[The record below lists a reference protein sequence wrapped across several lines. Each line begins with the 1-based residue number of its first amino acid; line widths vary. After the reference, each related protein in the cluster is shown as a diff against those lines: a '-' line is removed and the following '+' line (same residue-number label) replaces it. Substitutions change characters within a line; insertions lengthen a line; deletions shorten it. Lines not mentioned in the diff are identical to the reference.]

1 VAKGMYGKLASGLQS
16 FDNIRMQSKSRTV
29 SAGRGRFGWQ
39 NHMQRVLGPTPDPKG
54 ASASRRRK
62 DAVTMKD
69 VARAA
74 GVSQSTVSRILN
86 DAPLRIPV
94 SPETRERVRA
104 AALELGYRPHPF
116 ARALRGAP
124 TMLLGAV
131 VRDITD
137 IFFGTAIEALSTEAR
152 NRGYSV
158 VLGHAGQRA
167 DEALALTAVLEA
179 RQCDAIVLL
188 GDFTDEPRLIRDVRA
203 APMPVV
209 ALWHGSHLDGFP
221 TVTVDNAFG
230 IRSVLGHLVDLGHER
245 IAFVGGESLGDIRE
259 RQAAYE
265 EFLAERGIRT
275 PKRYIRHVS
284 NTTAGGEEAFRAL
297 LGLPKPPTAIVAAT
311 DVLAIGVVY
320 AAYSNGLSIPD
331 DLSVTGFDDIPLA
344 TATYP
349 GLTTVRMPVA
359 AMVAAA
365 MELAVGPDGGDDD
378 TTAAGCSFQPELIV
392 RHSTGLVRR
401 P

>member
-1 VAKGMYGKLASGLQS
+1 M
-16 FDNIRMQSKSRTV
+16 
-29 SAGRGRFGWQ
+29 
-39 NHMQRVLGPTPDPKG
+39 KG
-54 ASASRRRK
+54 ASKARGRK
-62 DAVTMKD
+62 GVVTMKD

-94 SPETRERVRA
+94 SRETRERVHAVA
-104 AALELGYRPHPF
+104 AELGYRPHPF

-137 IFFGTAIEALSTEAR
+137 IFFGTAIEALSIEAR

-158 VLGHAGQRA
+158 VLGHASQHA
-167 DEALALTAVLEA
+167 DEALALTAMLEA
-179 RQCDAIVLL
+179 RQCDAIILL
-188 GDFTDEPRLIRDVRA
+188 GDFTDEPRLIGDVRD
-203 APMPVV
+203 APVPVV

-230 IRSVLGHLVDLGHER
+230 IHAALSHLVELGHER

-265 EFLAERGIRT
+265 DFLSERGLPRPARYVQRVNNT
-275 PKRYIRHVS
+275 PPG
-284 NTTAGGEEAFRAL
+284 GGEAFAAL
-297 LGLPKPPTAIVAAT
+297 AALSKPPTAIVAAT

-320 AAYSNGLSIPD
+320 AARSSGLTIPD
-331 DLSVTGFDDIPLA
+331 DLSVVGFDDIPLA
-344 TATYP
+344 ASTYP

-359 AMVAAA
+359 AMVRAAVERAVGGGSGEPRAAA
-365 MELAVGPDGGDDD
+365 GSGQ
-378 TTAAGCSFQPELIV
+378 SFQPVLIV
-392 RHSTGLVRR
+392 RRSTGPSPGR
-401 P
+401 